1 MGAVGLSFGSPTSG
15 AGFDV
20 SSTVAQIV
28 GNLKN
33 VETPWKTQ
41 VTKLESQD
49 TAISNLGTLFS
60 NLSNDL
66 SSLTDFRGIL
76 AQKTGSSSDTNVLTL
91 TAADSTAFSGT
102 HTVTVTNL
110 ASTGSGY
117 LAEVP
122 SASTLLTGSITLKM
136 GTSGT
141 SKTITLDSSNN
152 TLTGLAS
159 AINSSGVSIHASVL
173 TDSSGSRLSLSS
185 GTSGANGNF
194 SVTANSIAPALT
206 YTASANE
213 TSSGTLSGIANSATD
228 TFSGSIAVQL
238 GSGTAQTIVIGAAPS
253 DAAANTIYTGGG
265 ANTLADIQSA
275 LAGLG
280 VTATVVSNADHSSS
294 LSLSSGSAGAL
305 NVTSHLFDTSA
316 PLAYKST
323 VTGIDA
329 KLTVDGMDLT
339 STSNTMTNLIP
350 GVTFQL
356 LAPTATNEQVQ
367 VVIGNDNSGIESTV
381 SQMVSDYNAAI
392 SAINVQEGNDSS
404 NNPEPLFGSP
414 TLSLLQQQLLGSL
427 VTQSP
432 NGYLDTISNA
442 GDTLTGSMSIQVG
455 AGTAQ
460 NINLPAS
467 GGSLSDLA

>member
-20 SSTVAQIV
+20 SATVARIV
-28 GNLKN
+28 GNLQN
-33 VETPWKTQ
+33 VETPWKNQLTQ
-41 VTKLESQD
+41 LQNQD
-49 TAISNLGTLFS
+49 KAISSLGTLFS

-66 SSLTDFRGIL
+66 SALTDFQCIL

-91 TAADSTAFSGT
+91 TAADSTAFPGT
-102 HTVTVTNL
+102 HTVVVTNL

-117 LAEVP
+117 LAVVP
-122 SASTLLTGSITLKM
+122 SASTPLSGSITLQM

-141 SKTITLDSSNN
+141 PKTITLNSTNN
-152 TLTGLAS
+152 TLAGLAS
-159 AINSSGVSIHASVL
+159 AINSSGAGIYASVL
-173 TDSSGSRLSLSS
+173 TDPSGSRLSLIS

-194 SVTANSIAPALT
+194 SVTANSITPALS
-206 YTASANE
+206 YAASASD
-213 TSSGTLSGIANSATD
+213 TSSGTLNGIINSGTD
-228 TFSGSIAVQL
+228 TFSGSITVKL
-238 GSGTAQTIVIGAAPS
+238 GSGMAQTIMIGAAPS
-253 DAAANTIYTGGG
+253 EPADNTVYTGTG

-275 LAGLG
+275 LTGLG
-280 VTATVVSNADHSSS
+280 VTSTVVVNADKSLS
-294 LSLSSGSAGAL
+294 LSLSSGTAGAL
-305 NVTSHLFDTSA
+305 SVTSNIFDTSA
-316 PLAYKST
+316 PLAYKPV

-339 STSNTMTNLIP
+339 SGSNTVANLIP

-367 VVIGNDNSGIESTV
+367 VVIGNDNNGIESTV
-381 SQMVSDYNAAI
+381 AQMVSDYNAAI

-427 VTQSP
+427 TTQNP
-432 NGYLDTISNA
+432 NGYLDVVKNA
-442 GDTLTGSMSIQVG
+442 SDTLSGSISIQVG

-460 NINLPAS
+460 NISLP
-467 GGSLSDLA
+467 